1 MVSVGLIFG
10 GRSVEH
16 KVSVA
21 SARTI
26 ARGLCDAHYH
36 VRPLGIGPDGGW
48 VEPDV
53 AQSALDGHI
62 DQLPPGGR
70 PVVASLR
77 YLLETDVD
85 VLFPI
90 VHGTW
95 GEDGTL
101 QGLCEML
108 DLPYVGAG
116 VTASAIAMDKASCKR
131 LLAAEG
137 LPVVDWEIV
146 TRHDFERSKG
156 DTLSRLRRFAPPLF
170 VKPSSGGSSVG
181 VSKVAHLDGL
191 EEAIAEALLFDD
203 RLVVER
209 GINGREL
216 ECAVLGYQLLE
227 ASTVGEIIPNKEFYD
242 YVDKYIEDGAQLIAP
257 ATLPPEIAAKVRRLA
272 TDAFEAI
279 GGWGL
284 ARVDFFLEGREGHE
298 KLFIN
303 EINTLPGFT
312 DISMY
317 PRLWGLSGVPLPSL
331 VDRLVKIG
339 LERHADRS
347 ELDQGIKD
355 WIASIS
361 S

>member
-1 MVSVGLIFG
+1 MITVGLIFG

-16 KVSVA
+16 EVSVA

-26 ARGLCDAHYH
+26 FRGLSDAHYL

-48 VEPDV
+48 VAPDI
-53 AQSALDGHI
+53 ARSAIDGHI
-62 DQLPPGGR
+62 DRLPPGGR
-70 PVVASLR
+70 PVIGSLSH
-77 YLLETDVD
+77 LLETDVD

-137 LPVVDWEIV
+137 LPVVEWEIV
-146 TRHDFERSKG
+146 TRYDFERSKA
-156 DTLSRLRRFAPPLF
+156 DTMSRLGRLAPPLF
-170 VKPSSGGSSVG
+170 VKPSAGGSSVG
-181 VSKVAHLDGL
+181 VSKVEQLDQLEGAL
-191 EEAIAEALLFDD
+191 EEALKFDD
-203 RLVVER
+203 RLVIER
-209 GINGREL
+209 CITGREL
-216 ECAVLGYQLLE
+216 ECAILGYGLLE

-242 YVDKYIEDGAQLIAP
+242 YIDKYIEDGAQLIAP
-257 ATLPPEIAAKVRRLA
+257 AAIPVEIGEKIRRLA
-272 TDAFEAI
+272 IDAFETI

-284 ARVDFFLEGREGHE
+284 ARVDFFLERGEG
-298 KLFIN
+298 LFIN

-317 PRLWGLSGVPLPSL
+317 PRLWDLSGVSLSSL
-331 VDRLVKIG
+331 VDRLVKIA

-347 ELDQGIKD
+347 GLDQGIKD